1 MTEKFIEIKD
11 GIYVVTDGNF
21 KIMKG
26 HFTEE
31 ELKEIYQL
39 AQKIETIK
47 EERKYYEKEIANVQ
61 IMKNNAKNAW
71 TVRPIP
77 ILTCIISLTAS
88 GISHN
93 LFGTIFLL
101 SLCTGFQIL
110 VEKGIKMVCG
120 TKKEREEREKSAT
133 TMLESLNHHLKV
145 HEKTLEERKEKTQY
159 KEIPY
164 EGDRI
169 VKPIFDEVDKTKTWD
184 DVLYTEEEIHQYMQM
199 PEAPTPFNPETIFGI
214 DKNTEEQIDNL
225 QNEQRGPRLVK
236 KLTPSRNTEK

>member
-71 TVRPIP
+71 TVRSIP

-110 VEKGIKMVCG
+110 VEKGIKIVCG
-120 TKKEREEREKSAT
+120 TKKEREEREKNAT

-184 DVLYTEEEIHQYMQM
+184 DVLYTEEEIHQYVQM
-199 PEAPTPFNPETIFGI
+199 PESPAPFNPETIF
-214 DKNTEEQIDNL
+214 DSDEPVKEQS
-225 QNEQRGPRLVK
+225 GPTLVK
-236 KLTPSRNTEK
+236 RRIPPKK